1 MDGQIL
7 GGVDGSHLVDGLT
20 NDVDDAAES
29 TSANGHL
36 NGSASVNDTLASDET
51 LSGIEGNGAHVVT
64 TQMLGDL
71 QHESA
76 IDALDLEGVENGG
89 QVTLELHIDDGTNDL
104 RDLATSE
111 TSYKKISYNVPLQ
124 MCVSVFKS

>member
-1 MDGQIL
+1 MNGQIL
-7 GGVDGSHLVDGLT
+7 VGVDGSHLVDGLT
-20 NDVDDAAES
+20 NDVDDTAES
-29 TSANGHL
+29 TSANGHH

-71 QHESA
+71 QHQSA
-76 IDALDLEGVENGG
+76 ADTLDLEGVQNGG

-104 RDLATSE
+104 
-111 TSYKKISYNVPLQ
+111 
-124 MCVSVFKS
+124 